1 MTDEVDNQ
9 DLEHE
14 NIEDSEADA
23 SRDEEERVKS
33 RLETLIPKLVKKAIS
48 QGVEVLSDERAR
60 EKVVGEVVRRAIDTG
75 GAVAEVTED
84 SVKRIVQ
91 DLQLGKEVT
100 ERLLGR
106 LDDLRSDAGKIM
118 KDELAGF
125 LSQLDLTNEMRRVLD
140 GMVMEV
146 KTEIRFKYDGD
157 SSEDGIVEMD
167 GGEDV

>member
-9 DLEHE
+9 DVEHE
-14 NIEDSEADA
+14 DVESAAGDSSHDG
-23 SRDEEERVKS
+23 EEPVKS

-48 QGVEVLSDERAR
+48 QGVEVLSDERVR

-106 LDDLRSDAGKIM
+106 LDDLRIDAGKIM

-125 LSQLDLTNEMRRVLD
+125 LGQLDLTNEMRRVLD

-157 SSEDGIVEMD
+157 SNEEGPVERDSEDD
-167 GGEDV
+167 A

>member
-1 MTDEVDNQ
+1 M
-9 DLEHE
+9 
-14 NIEDSEADA
+14 
-23 SRDEEERVKS
+23 
-33 RLETLIPKLVKKAIS
+33 
-48 QGVEVLSDERAR
+48 LSDERVR

-106 LDDLRSDAGKIM
+106 LDDLRIDAGKIM

-125 LSQLDLTNEMRRVLD
+125 LGQLDLTNEMRRVLD

-157 SSEDGIVEMD
+157 SNEEGPVERDSEDD
-167 GGEDV
+167 A

>member
-1 MTDEVDNQ
+1 M
-9 DLEHE
+9 
-14 NIEDSEADA
+14 
-23 SRDEEERVKS
+23 
-33 RLETLIPKLVKKAIS
+33 
-48 QGVEVLSDERAR
+48 
-60 EKVVGEVVRRAIDTG
+60 
-75 GAVAEVTED
+75 AEVTED

-125 LSQLDLTNEMRRVLD
+125 LSQLDLTNEMRRILD